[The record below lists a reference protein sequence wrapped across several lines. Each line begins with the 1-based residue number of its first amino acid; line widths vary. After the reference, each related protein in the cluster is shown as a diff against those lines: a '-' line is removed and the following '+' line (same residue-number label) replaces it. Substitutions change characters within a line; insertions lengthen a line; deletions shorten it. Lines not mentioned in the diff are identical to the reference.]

1 VTQAGQSVLIMAGGT
16 GGHIFPGL
24 AVADSLRQRG
34 VDVRWLG
41 ARGGMECERV
51 PSRGIPLDVVDISA
65 LRGKGAGRWLRAPW
79 ALLRAVGQ
87 AAKLLGSHRPACAI
101 SFGGYAAGPGG
112 LAAWLR
118 GVPLLVHEQNRV
130 PGLTNRVLARFAKR
144 VLQAF
149 PGTWESA
156 LRPVTCGNP
165 VRREVVAI
173 AAPATRLA
181 GRSGPIRLLITG
193 GSQGARAL
201 NRLVPEALASLPEA
215 TRIEVRHQCGRGWLE
230 ETAAAYREVGI
241 EVEILCG
248 RPRATAI
255 GPGFFAS
262 GKTAQPSL
270 PALAADV
277 AKRRVEVTEFIED
290 MAEAY
295 AWADAVVCRAGALTV
310 SEVAAAGLPALFV
323 PFPYAVDDHQTR
335 NAEYL
340 VEREAALLAP
350 EAGLDARR
358 LGDKL
363 AGLLGDRRLQLEMA
377 TRSRAA
383 STPDAAA
390 RVADLCQEF
399 LQS

>member
-1 VTQAGQSVLIMAGGT
+1 MAGGT

-34 VDVRWLG
+34 VEVRWLG
-41 ARGGMECERV
+41 ARGGMECQRV

-65 LRGKGAGRWLRAPW
+65 LRGKGVGRWLRAPW
-79 ALLRAVGQ
+79 ALLRAVSQ

-149 PGTWESA
+149 PGTWEAA

-165 VRREVVAI
+165 VRKEVVAI

-201 NRLVPEALASLPEA
+201 NRLVPETLASLPEA
-215 TRIEVRHQCGRGWLE
+215 TRMEVRHQCGRGWLE
-230 ETAAAYREVGI
+230 ETRAAYREVGI
-241 EVEILCG
+241 EVATVCG
-248 RPRATAI
+248 KP
-255 GPGFFAS
+255 
-262 GKTAQPSL
+262 
-270 PALAADV
+270 LAADR
-277 AKRRVEVTEFIED
+277 AQARPHSPSAEAAGRRVEVTEFIED

-323 PFPYAVDDHQTR
+323 PFPHAVDDHQTR

-340 VEREAALLAP
+340 VEREAALLVP

-383 STPDAAA
+383 SMPDAAA
-390 RVADLCQEF
+390 QVADLCQEF
-399 LQS
+399 LPS